1 MPKLPMTLVPA
12 DIDSEIDDLGE
23 LGLAEI
29 SRTTR
34 QWRAVKNAAWELW
47 RNRLASVGAAMVVI
61 LFMVAILAPMLATH
75 NPVRQNYREMLQTP
89 STTHYF
95 GTDKFG
101 RDIWSR
107 TVWGCQRLVT
117 IAVVAVIMGVL
128 LGVPLGAIS
137 GYYGGKLDAV
147 LMRLVDAWLAFPGIL
162 FYLLAATFIRAYELS
177 LFWNT
182 VGLIIALGIARTPSI
197 ARLVR
202 GAVMSER
209 EKEYVEASHA
219 TGESNLYIAFR
230 QILPNCMS
238 PVIIQATVAL
248 GVELLIIAS
257 LSFLGLGAPPPTPD
271 WGADLNLA
279 REHMVTRPYLAI
291 FPGLAISFA
300 VLAFNLFG
308 DGLRDILDPRTAD
321 R

>member
-1 MPKLPMTLVPA
+1 MARVSVTSVPESFDA
-12 DIDSEIDDLGE
+12 DLRDL
-23 LGLAEI
+23 AQV
-29 SRTTR
+29 SPRTR
-34 QWRAVKNAAWELW
+34 LWRALREAARELW

-61 LFMVAILAPMLATH
+61 LFLVAIFAPVLATH
-75 NPVRQNYREMLQTP
+75 DPVKQNYREMLQTP
-89 STTHYF
+89 SAEHYF

-107 TVWGCQRLVT
+107 TVWGCRRLVI
-117 IAVVAVIMGVL
+117 IAVLAVLMGIL
-128 LGVPLGAIS
+128 GGVPLGAIS
-137 GYYGGKLDAV
+137 GYYGGRVDAV
-147 LMRLVDAWLAFPGIL
+147 LMRVVDAWLAFPGIL
-162 FYLLAATFIRAYELS
+162 FYLLTASFIRAYDLS

-182 VGLIIALGIARTPSI
+182 VGLIIALGVARAPDM

-202 GAVMSER
+202 GSVLAER
-209 EKEYVEASHA
+209 EKEYVEASHII
-219 TGESNLYIAFR
+219 GESHLYITFR
-230 QILPNCMS
+230 QILPNCLS
-238 PVIIQATVAL
+238 PVIIQATIAL
-248 GVELLIIAS
+248 GFELLIITS

-279 REHMVTRPYLAI
+279 REHMLTRPYLAI
-291 FPGLAISFA
+291 FPGLAISYA

>member
-1 MPKLPMTLVPA
+1 MARVPVTSA
-12 DIDSEIDDLGE
+12 PRGFDLDTDDAA
-23 LGLAEI
+23 LALHTPRL
-29 SRTTR
+29 SH
-34 QWRAVKNAAWELW
+34 VLKNAAWELW
-47 RNRLASVGAAMVVI
+47 MNRMATVGAVMIVM
-61 LFMVAILAPMLATH
+61 LFLVSILAPVIATH
-75 NPVRQNYREMLQTP
+75 DPVKQNYREMLQSP
-89 STTHYF
+89 SAAHYF

-107 TVWGCQRLVT
+107 TVWGCQRLVI
-117 IAVVAVIMGVL
+117 IAVLAVTIGL
-128 LGVPLGAIS
+128 LGGIPLGVIS
-137 GYYGGKLDAV
+137 GYYGGRLDTV
-147 LMRLVDAWLAFPGIL
+147 LMRVVDAWLAFPGII
-162 FYLLAATFIRAYELS
+162 FYLLAATLIRAYELS

-182 VGLIIALGIARTPSI
+182 VGLIVALGVARMPPV

-202 GAVMSER
+202 GTVLAER
-209 EKEYVEASHA
+209 ERDYVEASHII
-219 TGESNLYIAFR
+219 GEGNLYIAFR
-230 QILPNCMS
+230 QVLPNCLS
-238 PVIIQATVAL
+238 PVIIEATIAL
-248 GVELLIIAS
+248 GFELLIIAT

-279 REHMVTRPYLAI
+279 REHMETKPYLAL

>member
-1 MPKLPMTLVPA
+1 MARVPVTSA
-12 DIDSEIDDLGE
+12 PRDFEIDIDDAA
-23 LGLAEI
+23 LALHTPRL
-29 SRTTR
+29 SRTL
-34 QWRAVKNAAWELW
+34 KNAAWELW
-47 RNRLASVGAAMVVI
+47 MNRSATVGAMMIVI
-61 LFMVAILAPMLATH
+61 LFLVSILAPVIATH
-75 NPVRQNYREMLQTP
+75 DPVKQNYREMLQGP
-89 STTHYF
+89 SAAHYF

-107 TVWGCQRLVT
+107 TVWGCQRLVL
-117 IAVVAVIMGVL
+117 IAVLAVTVGL
-128 LGVPLGAIS
+128 LGGIPLGVIS
-137 GYYGGKLDAV
+137 GYYGGRLDAV
-147 LMRLVDAWLAFPGIL
+147 LMRGVDAWLAFPGII
-162 FYLLAATFIRAYELS
+162 FYLLAATLIRAYELS

-182 VGLIIALGIARTPSI
+182 VGLIVALGVARMPPV

-202 GAVMSER
+202 GTVLAER
-209 EKEYVEASHA
+209 EKDYVEASHVI
-219 TGESNLYIAFR
+219 GEGNLYIAFR
-230 QILPNCMS
+230 QVLPNCLS
-238 PVIIQATVAL
+238 PVIIEATIAL
-248 GVELLIIAS
+248 GFELLIIAT

-279 REHMVTRPYLAI
+279 REHMETKPYLAL

>member
-1 MPKLPMTLVPA
+1 MARASVASIPEGFDLAPA
-12 DIDSEIDDLGE
+12 
-23 LGLAEI
+23 GLAPR
-29 SRTTR
+29 SRTT
-34 QWRAVKNAAWELW
+34 QLWRAVKNAAWELW
-47 RNRLASVGAAMVVI
+47 RNRLASVGALMVFM
-61 LFMVAILAPMLATH
+61 LFLVSILAPVLATH
-75 NPVRQNYREMLQTP
+75 DPVKQNYREMLQGP
-89 STTHYF
+89 SAAHYF

-117 IAVVAVIMGVL
+117 IAVLAVLMGILV
-128 LGVPLGAIS
+128 GVPLGTIS
-137 GYYGGKLDAV
+137 GYYGGRLDAV
-147 LMRLVDAWLAFPGIL
+147 LMRVVDAWLAFPGIL

-202 GAVMSER
+202 GSVLAER
-209 EKEYVEASHA
+209 EKEYIEASHIV
-219 TGESNLYIAFR
+219 GESNLYIAFR
-230 QILPNCMS
+230 QILPNCLS
-238 PVIIQATVAL
+238 PLIIDATVAL

-300 VLAFNLFG
+300 VLGFNLFG
-308 DGLRDILDPRTAD
+308 DGLRDILDPRIAD

>member
-1 MPKLPMTLVPA
+1 MAQATPTPKGIDV
-12 DIDSEIDDLGE
+12 DIDEAALT
-23 LGLAEI
+23 LHTPRL
-29 SRTTR
+29 SRTL
-34 QWRAVKNAAWELW
+34 KSAAWELW
-47 RNRLASVGAAMVVI
+47 MNRSATVGAVMILI
-61 LFMVAILAPMLATH
+61 LFAVSLLAPVLATH
-75 NPVRQNYREMLQTP
+75 DPVKQNYRERLQSP
-89 STTHYF
+89 SAAHYF

-107 TVWGCQRLVT
+107 TVWGCQRLVI
-117 IAVVAVIMGVL
+117 IAVLAVTIGLMGGIP
-128 LGVPLGAIS
+128 LGVIS
-137 GYYGGKLDAV
+137 GYYGGRLDAV
-147 LMRLVDAWLAFPGIL
+147 LMRTVDAWLAFPGII
-162 FYLLAATFIRAYELS
+162 FYLLAATLIRAYELS

-182 VGLIIALGIARTPSI
+182 IGLIVALGVARMPSV

-202 GAVMSER
+202 GTVLAER
-209 EKEYVEASHA
+209 EKDYVEASHII
-219 TGESNLYIAFR
+219 GEGNLYIAFR
-230 QILPNCMS
+230 QVLPNCLS
-238 PVIIQATVAL
+238 PVIIEATIAL
-248 GVELLIIAS
+248 GFELLIIAT

-279 REHMVTRPYLAI
+279 REHMETKPYLAL

>member
-1 MPKLPMTLVPA
+1 MARASVASTPEGFDIETADLVQR
-12 DIDSEIDDLGE
+12 SH
-23 LGLAEI
+23 
-29 SRTTR
+29 TTR
-34 QWRAVKNAAWELW
+34 LWRALQNAAWELW
-47 RNRLASVGAAMVVI
+47 RNRLASVGALMVFT
-61 LFMVAILAPMLATH
+61 LFLVSILAPVIATH
-75 NPVRQNYREMLQTP
+75 DPVKQNYREMLQGP
-89 STTHYF
+89 SAAHYF

-117 IAVVAVIMGVL
+117 IAVLAVIIGI
-128 LGVPLGAIS
+128 LGGIPLGTIS
-137 GYYGGKLDAV
+137 GYYGGRLDAV
-147 LMRLVDAWLAFPGIL
+147 LMRVVDAWLAFPGIL

-182 VGLIIALGIARTPSI
+182 VGLIMALGIARTPSM

-202 GAVMSER
+202 GSVLAER
-209 EKEYVEASHA
+209 EKEYIEASHIV
-219 TGESNLYIAFR
+219 GESNLYIAFR
-230 QILPNCMS
+230 QILPNCLS

-300 VLAFNLFG
+300 VLGFNLFG
-308 DGLRDILDPRTAD
+308 DGLRDILDPRIAD

>member
-1 MPKLPMTLVPA
+1 MARASVASIPEGFDIEPA
-12 DIDSEIDDLGE
+12 
-23 LGLAEI
+23 GLAQR
-29 SRTTR
+29 SRTT
-34 QWRAVKNAAWELW
+34 QLWRAVKNAAWELW
-47 RNRLASVGAAMVVI
+47 RNRLASVGALMVFT
-61 LFMVAILAPMLATH
+61 LFLVSILAPVLATH
-75 NPVRQNYREMLQTP
+75 DPVKQNYREMLQGP
-89 STTHYF
+89 SAAHYF

-117 IAVVAVIMGVL
+117 IAVLAVLMGILV
-128 LGVPLGAIS
+128 GVPLGTIS
-137 GYYGGKLDAV
+137 GYYGGRLDAV
-147 LMRLVDAWLAFPGIL
+147 LMRVVDAWLAFPGIL

-182 VGLIIALGIARTPSI
+182 VGLIFALGVARTPSI

-202 GAVMSER
+202 GSVLAER
-209 EKEYVEASHA
+209 EKEYIEASHIV
-219 TGESNLYIAFR
+219 GESNLYIAFR
-230 QILPNCMS
+230 QILPNCLS
-238 PVIIQATVAL
+238 PLIIDATVAL

-300 VLAFNLFG
+300 VLGFNLFG
-308 DGLRDILDPRTAD
+308 DGLRDILDPRIAD

>member
-1 MPKLPMTLVPA
+1 MAQATPTPRGI
-12 DIDSEIDDLGE
+12 DIDIDDAA
-23 LGLAEI
+23 LALHTPRL
-29 SRTTR
+29 SRTL
-34 QWRAVKNAAWELW
+34 KNAAWELW
-47 RNRLASVGAAMVVI
+47 MNRSATVGAVMIFI
-61 LFMVAILAPMLATH
+61 LLLVSVLAPVIATH
-75 NPVRQNYREMLQTP
+75 DPVKQNYRERLQGP
-89 STTHYF
+89 SAAHCF

-117 IAVVAVIMGVL
+117 IAVVAVIVGL
-128 LGVPLGAIS
+128 LGGIPLGVIS
-137 GYYGGKLDAV
+137 GYYGGKVDLV
-147 LMRLVDAWLAFPGIL
+147 MMRVVDAWLAFPGII
-162 FYLLAATFIRAYELS
+162 FYLLAATLIRAYELS

-182 VGLIIALGIARTPSI
+182 VGLIIALGVARMPDV

-202 GAVMSER
+202 GTVLAER
-209 EKEYVEASHA
+209 EKTTSKPRSLRGRR
-219 TGESNLYIAFR
+219 TCI
-230 QILPNCMS
+230 S
-238 PVIIQATVAL
+238 PFARSCPTACRRSLCRPPAL
-248 GVELLIIAS
+248 GFELLIIAT

-279 REHMVTRPYLAI
+279 REHMETRPYLAL

>member
-1 MPKLPMTLVPA
+1 MARASVASIPEGFDLEPA
-12 DIDSEIDDLGE
+12 
-23 LGLAEI
+23 GLAQR
-29 SRTTR
+29 SRTT
-34 QWRAVKNAAWELW
+34 QFWRAVKNAAWELW
-47 RNRLASVGAAMVVI
+47 RNRLASAGALMVVI
-61 LFMVAILAPMLATH
+61 LFLVSILAPVLATH
-75 NPVRQNYREMLQTP
+75 DPVKQNYREMLQGP
-89 STTHYF
+89 SAAHYF

-117 IAVVAVIMGVL
+117 IAVLAVLMGILV
-128 LGVPLGAIS
+128 GVPLGTIS
-137 GYYGGKLDAV
+137 GYYGGRLDAV
-147 LMRLVDAWLAFPGIL
+147 LMRVVDAWLAFPGIL

-182 VGLIIALGIARTPSI
+182 VGLIIALGVARTPSI

-202 GAVMSER
+202 GSVLAER
-209 EKEYVEASHA
+209 EKEYIEASHIV
-219 TGESNLYIAFR
+219 GESNLYIAFR
-230 QILPNCMS
+230 QILPNCLS
-238 PVIIQATVAL
+238 PLIIDATVAL

-300 VLAFNLFG
+300 VLGFNLFG
-308 DGLRDILDPRTAD
+308 DGLRDILDPRIAD

>member
-1 MPKLPMTLVPA
+1 MARASVASIPEGFDLEPA
-12 DIDSEIDDLGE
+12 
-23 LGLAEI
+23 GLAQR
-29 SRTTR
+29 SRTI
-34 QWRAVKNAAWELW
+34 QLWRAVKNAVWELW
-47 RNRLASVGAAMVVI
+47 RNRLASAGALMVFI
-61 LFMVAILAPMLATH
+61 LFLVSILAPVLATH
-75 NPVRQNYREMLQTP
+75 DPVKQNYREMLQGP
-89 STTHYF
+89 SAAHYF

-117 IAVVAVIMGVL
+117 IAVLAVIMGVL
-128 LGVPLGAIS
+128 AGVPLGTIS
-137 GYYGGKLDAV
+137 GYYGGRLDAV
-147 LMRLVDAWLAFPGIL
+147 LMRVVDAWLAFPGIL
-162 FYLLAATFIRAYELS
+162 FYLLAATFIRAYDLS

-202 GAVMSER
+202 GSVLAER
-209 EKEYVEASHA
+209 EKEYIEASHIV
-219 TGESNLYIAFR
+219 GESNLYIAFR
-230 QILPNCMS
+230 QILPNCLS
-238 PVIIQATVAL
+238 PLIIDATVAL

-308 DGLRDILDPRTAD
+308 DGLRDILDPRTAN

>member
-1 MPKLPMTLVPA
+1 MAQATPTPRGI
-12 DIDSEIDDLGE
+12 DIDIDDAA
-23 LGLAEI
+23 LALHTPRL
-29 SRTTR
+29 SRTL
-34 QWRAVKNAAWELW
+34 KNAAWELW
-47 RNRLASVGAAMVVI
+47 RNRSATVGAVMIFI
-61 LFMVAILAPMLATH
+61 LLLVSILAPVLATH
-75 NPVRQNYREMLQTP
+75 DPVKQNYRERLQGP
-89 STTHYF
+89 SAAHYF

-117 IAVVAVIMGVL
+117 IAVLAVIVGL
-128 LGVPLGAIS
+128 LGGVPLGVIS
-137 GYYGGKLDAV
+137 GYYGGKVDAV
-147 LMRLVDAWLAFPGIL
+147 MMRLVDAWLAFPGII
-162 FYLLAATFIRAYELS
+162 FYLLAATLIRAYELS

-182 VGLIIALGIARTPSI
+182 VGLIIALGVARVPSL

-202 GAVMSER
+202 GTVLAER
-209 EKEYVEASHA
+209 EKDYVEASHVI
-219 TGESNLYIAFR
+219 GEGHLYIAFR
-230 QILPNCMS
+230 QVLPNCLS
-238 PVIIQATVAL
+238 PVIIEATIAL
-248 GVELLIIAS
+248 GFELLIIAT

-279 REHMVTRPYLAI
+279 REHMETRPSLAL